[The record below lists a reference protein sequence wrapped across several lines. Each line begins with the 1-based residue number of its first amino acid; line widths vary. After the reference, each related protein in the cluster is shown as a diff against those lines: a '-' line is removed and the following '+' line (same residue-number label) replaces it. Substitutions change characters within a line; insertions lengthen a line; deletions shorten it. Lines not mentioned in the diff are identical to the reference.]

1 MAEHVDR
8 VNSGKIPGVR
18 CTLRANALRLV
29 PCRKITPVTG
39 SCLQR
44 ARGHTAGVDGRQL
57 KSIPASSFRLSSE
70 KLPLLKVQI
79 MLLRCLFQL
88 DRES

>member
-8 VNSGKIPGVR
+8 VNPVRLGVR
-18 CTLRANALRLV
+18 CNIACKCLEVSAGAVQEDHGL
-29 PCRKITPVTG
+29 VTG

-57 KSIPASSFRLSSE
+57 EIEPGKFVPDCHQRNFLY
-70 KLPLLKVQI
+70 
-79 MLLRCLFQL
+79 
-88 DRES
+88 